1 VTYPQYQPPAA
12 QPQGYPSQS
21 YAPAYPPAPPMQYPP
36 QQPAAAPTGQALTP
50 PVPVLGQGGGGGGA
64 AAPKP
69 RHLLGRTIIVEPIRV
84 DETAM
89 DTSVNPPVNRPE
101 AYFNLT
107 VVDGGPVRYG
117 DSQDRDV
124 FKQRPNTHEIDTPC
138 RFVNVNDRSQQ
149 FVKAVREALA
159 AGEAGRVGVV
169 EQGTKGNRPYM
180 IQKCSTDV
188 LGNARP
194 DGDARYAAAMEIFG
208 KIWHDKHAPTSAP
221 RQFVNPEPRSLV
233 APPAAAPPQVAYGAP
248 QQVPYPGAVPQG
260 YVPTPYGAAPAAAV
274 HPEYAAA
281 VAQPG
286 AQVYVQPNAPV
297 LQQPVPP
304 PVEAWLASLPE
315 GQRAASRAAYLAQQQ
330 GQQPVAGPGI

>member
-1 VTYPQYQPPAA
+1 
-12 QPQGYPSQS
+12 
-21 YAPAYPPAPPMQYPP
+21 MQYPP
-36 QQPAAAPTGQALTP
+36 QQQPAAPAQQQGQALTP
-50 PVPVLGQGGGGGGA
+50 PVPTLGQGSGGGGA

-69 RHLLGRTIIVEPIRV
+69 RHLLGRTIIIEPIRV

-124 FKQRPNTHEIDTPC
+124 SKQRPNTHEIDTPC

-180 IQKCSTDV
+180 IQKCSNDV

-208 KIWHDKHAPTSAP
+208 KIWHDKHNPTQP
-221 RQFVNPEPRSLV
+221 RQFINPEPRSLV
-233 APPAAAPPQVAYGAP
+233 APPAAAPAQVAYAAPAPTQSPYMPQGYATPNTGA
-248 QQVPYPGAVPQG
+248 GVPQG
-260 YVPTPYGAAPAAAV
+260 YMMQPQSAPPAAA
-274 HPEYAAA
+274 
-281 VAQPG
+281 
-286 AQVYVQPNAPV
+286 APSYPAGYGQYSAPAPS
-297 LQQPVPP
+297 LLEQVPP

-315 GQRAASRAAYLAQQQ
+315 EQRAASRAAYLAQQQ
-330 GQQPVAGPGI
+330 GQQPAPTPTGPGI